1 MNAPKDAPRPNLVLL
16 DLNLPRMNGH
26 EALVDMKNDP
36 DLRPIPVVV
45 LSGSD
50 AERYVPEAYDRHA
63 NSFVVKPI
71 STEDVVHVLES
82 IEDFWL
88 VAAKLAP

>member
-50 AERYVPEAYDRHA
+50 AERYVPEAYALTRSSPGA
-63 NSFVVKPI
+63 YT
-71 STEDVVHVLES
+71 STHG
-82 IEDFWL
+82 
-88 VAAKLAP
+88 P